1 MPRLPSGDQGFASS
15 LIVQYDAK
23 GELTEKQWY
32 WIERLAADVGAG
44 DVPDFTQPAKE
55 IVHVGEFGGV
65 IALFEKA
72 KEYLKYPKITLA
84 LPDGSP
90 LQLNLAGKG
99 SKFPGTVGL
108 TDGAAIRRQQM
119 VRPGDEGRRVGARQA
134 LRPAED
140 RPFVDPRPASQPSGG
155 GRSSA
160 WQAHRPLLLLQLGAL
175 RREVDGGRLWP
186 GLRQALGPAARKGVS
201 CNQLPKKFD
210 PYGLPVRVKVVE
222 KSFVPRRA
230 P

>member
-1 MPRLPSGDQGFASS
+1 MNTQLESLKTLRDGIATLAPGDQGFAAS

-90 LQLNLAGKG
+90 LQLNLAGNG

-108 TDGAAIRRQQM
+108 TDGGSYGDNKWYGRVTKEGAWEPAKLSDQLKTDLSSILAQLATQPAQLAAKH
-119 VRPGDEGRRVGARQA
+119 GKLTGHCCFCNSELSDEKSTNVGY
-134 LRPAED
+134 
-140 RPFVDPRPASQPSGG
+140 
-155 GRSSA
+155 
-160 WQAHRPLLLLQLGAL
+160 
-175 RREVDGGRLWP
+175 
-186 GLRQALGPAARKGVS
+186 GPVCAKRW
-201 CNQLPKKFD
+201 
-210 PYGLPVRVKVVE
+210 GLPHGSK
-222 KSFVPRRA
+222 A
-230 P
+230 N

>member
-1 MPRLPSGDQGFASS
+1 MNTQLESLKTLREGIATLAPGDQGFAAS

-99 SKFPGTVGL
+99 RKFPGTVGL
-108 TDGAAIRRQQM
+108 TDGGSFRRQQM
-119 VRPGDEGRRVGARQA
+119 VRQGDEGRRVGARQA

-140 RPFVDPRPASQPSGG
+140 RPFVDPRPARHPARAAGG
-155 GRSSA
+155 KHGKLTGHCCFCNSELSDEKSTA
-160 WQAHRPLLLLQLGAL
+160 VGY
-175 RREVDGGRLWP
+175 
-186 GLRQALGPAARKGVS
+186 GPVCAKRW
-201 CNQLPKKFD
+201 
-210 PYGLPVRVKVVE
+210 GLPHGSK
-222 KSFVPRRA
+222 A
-230 P
+230 

>member
-1 MPRLPSGDQGFASS
+1 MNTQLESLKTLREGIASLAPGDQGFAAS

-108 TDGAAIRRQQM
+108 TDGGSYRRQQM
-119 VRPGDEGRRVGARQA
+119 VRQGDEGRRVGARQA

-140 RPFVDPRPASQPSGG
+140 RPVVDPRPARHPAR
-155 GRSSA
+155 RSSRRSTA
-160 WQAHRPLLLLQLGAL
+160 SSPATAASATPSSPTRSRRLSAMARSAPSAGAC
-175 RREVDGGRLWP
+175 RTD
-186 GLRQALGPAARKGVS
+186 KG
-201 CNQLPKKFD
+201 
-210 PYGLPVRVKVVE
+210 
-222 KSFVPRRA
+222 
-230 P
+230 